1 MTITRKCSFMRVFNS
16 TILTLA
22 LCSCQHESKFNLD
35 KNLYQFSEKMENGD
49 TLKIKT
55 NLSQC
60 TYFAFE
66 EYTFIKQNDSLYVEK
81 HSEEGSRRKQT
92 LPKILYKIRADN
104 PLSFEN
110 YFKYLKKSD
119 TIEEKGNWPYVS
131 ITYKKQRKNF
141 YKANLRD
148 SFEKMDSLQP
158 VRKNIYPKD
167 TFLHLDPPPPS
178 L

>member
-1 MTITRKCSFMRVFNS
+1 MTRIRKCSLMRILAS
-16 TILTLA
+16 LILTFT
-22 LCSCQHESKFNLD
+22 LCSCQYENKFDLNKD
-35 KNLYQFSEKMENGD
+35 LYQFSEKMENGD

-55 NLSQC
+55 DLSQC
-60 TYFAFE
+60 TFLAFE

-81 HSEEGSRRKQT
+81 YSEEGSGRKQT
-92 LPKILYKIRADN
+92 LPQILYKIEADD

-119 TIEEKGNWPYVS
+119 TIKEKSNWPYVS
-131 ITYKKQRKNF
+131 ITYKKQQKFF
-141 YKANLRD
+141 YKTDLRD

-167 TFLHLDPPPPS
+167 TFLHMDPPPS

>member
-1 MTITRKCSFMRVFNS
+1 MR
-16 TILTLA
+16 ILTSIILTSV
-22 LCSCQHESKFNLD
+22 LYSCHHESKFDLD
-35 KNLYQFSEKMENGD
+35 KDLYQFSEKMENGD

-55 NLSQC
+55 DLSQC
-60 TYFAFE
+60 TFFAFE

-81 HSEEGSRRKQT
+81 HSEEGSGRKQT
-92 LPKILYKIRADN
+92 LPQIPYNIKADD

-110 YFKYLKKSD
+110 YFRYLKKSD
-119 TIEEKGNWPYVS
+119 TIEEEDNWPYVS
-131 ITYKKQRKNF
+131 ITYKKQRKFF
-141 YKANLRD
+141 YKTDLRD

-167 TFLHLDPPPPS
+167 TFLHPDPPPSS